1 MRITDLWL
9 APHDFRVRSINRILH
24 GCAATPFGN
33 CVAIATQTHLLALH
47 FSDQQHHT
55 LTSLQAI
62 WPRAKFHPST
72 EVKEL
77 VLRALS
83 QPERIP
89 VLAVGTP
96 FQLTAWEFLRSIPRG
111 STMTY
116 GAVAKS
122 IGRPGAARAV
132 GQAVGANQISLVI
145 PCHRIVSNSKLTGYR
160 WGLERKRQIL
170 SSELSNQNLLA

>member
-1 MRITDLWL
+1 
-9 APHDFRVRSINRILH
+9 
-24 GCAATPFGN
+24 
-33 CVAIATQTHLLALH
+33 
-47 FSDQQHHT
+47 
-55 LTSLQAI
+55 
-62 WPRAKFHPST
+62 
-72 EVKEL
+72 
-77 VLRALS
+77 
-83 QPERIP
+83 
-89 VLAVGTP
+89 
-96 FQLTAWEFLRSIPRG
+96 
-111 STMTY
+111 MTY